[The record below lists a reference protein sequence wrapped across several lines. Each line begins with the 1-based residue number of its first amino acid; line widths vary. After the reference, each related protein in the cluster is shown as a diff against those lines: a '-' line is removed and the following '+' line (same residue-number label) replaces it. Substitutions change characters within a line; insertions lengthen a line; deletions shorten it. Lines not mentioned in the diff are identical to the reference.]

1 MPHQPNVTAAKALQ
15 GLIEVTR
22 LARSGGTLA
31 TRLERLAGT
40 IGDSLGYATVVI
52 TLYRS
57 AWDDFC
63 IAAVSGREDA
73 RRLLLGCT
81 RTWDDYRPL
90 LDDRFLRRGGYV
102 IPFGSFDWSHSGTR
116 YTPPVEPSSDDPDAW
131 HPQDVLLLPLKAAD
145 GALLGMISVDEP
157 ANLRRPTDDD
167 LDVLAAVADHVA
179 LAIEEAQEDVA
190 ASRHRASLQHLLQ
203 VSSRLTETLS
213 VDVILQSVC
222 DAIRRALGFQ
232 RVSVELA
239 GADDAAFSPRAYAGW
254 GTGGPPRSGL
264 TRETIAPL
272 LDPAFEVE
280 GCYLLPLEVAR
291 ARVTTKSRWA
301 STLNGAGPRAWN
313 RHWLV
318 VPLNGRDGSLEGFI
332 WVDDPADRLLPS
344 QEKLQA
350 LRLFANQAT
359 TALDSAARFQELQFL
374 ADHDPLTR
382 LANRRAFVRQLELET
397 TRSQRY
403 AHPFTLVLCDLDE
416 FKALN
421 DRSGHLV
428 GDDHL
433 VGFADLLA
441 TSVRRADFAYRVG
454 GDEFAL
460 ILVESDEDDARRV
473 VERIADRLAS
483 DVTAGVSASFG
494 LAVYEGNGDSDEL
507 FRRADEAMYLAKRS
521 DSSVAVA
528 A

>member
-359 TALDSAARFQELQFL
+359 TAL
-374 ADHDPLTR
+374 
-382 LANRRAFVRQLELET
+382 
-397 TRSQRY
+397 
-403 AHPFTLVLCDLDE
+403 
-416 FKALN
+416 N

>member
-1 MPHQPNVTAAKALQ
+1 MPHQPNVPAAKALQ

-116 YTPPVEPSSDDPDAW
+116 YTPPVEPPS
-131 HPQDVLLLPLKAAD
+131 
-145 GALLGMISVDEP
+145 
-157 ANLRRPTDDD
+157 DDD

-403 AHPFTLVLCDLDE
+403 AHPFTLE
-416 FKALN
+416 
-421 DRSGHLV
+421 
-428 GDDHL
+428 
-433 VGFADLLA
+433 
-441 TSVRRADFAYRVG
+441 RA
-454 GDEFAL
+454 
-460 ILVESDEDDARRV
+460 
-473 VERIADRLAS
+473 
-483 DVTAGVSASFG
+483 
-494 LAVYEGNGDSDEL
+494 
-507 FRRADEAMYLAKRS
+507 
-521 DSSVAVA
+521 
-528 A
+528 